1 MGYSSYNGYSG
12 YILNIDILIPLKAHL
27 LGFKLKNHNNLSAV
41 IEIVEDAI
49 NRCGD
54 KEEFT
59 ERKIFYYLLKCE
71 ITREANSLLDNRN
84 TVKKYCED
92 NNQEDLFK
100 NYMMIVDYNLPRK
113 KIDYLYNF
121 QESRSGILTEL
132 FGGHEISEK
141 DASFLNHTTLKEIL
155 DKHFGET

>member
-1 MGYSSYNGYSG
+1 VATHF
-12 YILNIDILIPLKAHL
+12 NIDILIPIKAHS

-54 KEEFT
+54 KKEFAK
-59 ERKIFYYLLKCE
+59 RKVFYYLLKCE
-71 ITREANSLLDNRN
+71 ITKETNSLLDNRN

-92 NNQEDLFK
+92 NNQENLFE
-100 NYMMIVDYNLPRK
+100 NYMRIVDYNLPTK
-113 KIDYLYNF
+113 KIDYLYNV
-121 QESRSGILTEL
+121 QERSFNTDVANVYEPLKEL

-141 DASFLNHTTLKEIL
+141 DASFLYHTTLKEIL

>member
-1 MGYSSYNGYSG
+1 MGYSSYS
-12 YILNIDILIPLKAHL
+12 LNIDILIPLKAHR
-27 LGFKLKNHNNLSAV
+27 LGCKLKNHNNLSAV
-41 IEIVEDAI
+41 IEVIEDAI

-54 KEEFT
+54 KEKFSK
-59 ERKIFYYLLKCE
+59 RKIFYYLLKCE
-71 ITREANSLLDNRN
+71 ITKETNSLLDNRS

-92 NNQEDLFK
+92 NNQEDLFE
-100 NYMMIVDYNLPRK
+100 NYMRIVDYNLPRK

-121 QESRSGILTEL
+121 PEGRSNMLDEL